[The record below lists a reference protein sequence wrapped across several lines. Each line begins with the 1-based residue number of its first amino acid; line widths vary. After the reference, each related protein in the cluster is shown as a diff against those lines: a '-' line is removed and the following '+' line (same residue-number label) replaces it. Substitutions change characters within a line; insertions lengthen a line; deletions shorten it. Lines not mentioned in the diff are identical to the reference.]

1 MRKQHTQ
8 RTSTAAPVYRAKS
21 GLPTS
26 GYALVVDGQIR
37 SEFNAHDRAL
47 KAARDLK
54 GRFPMLQVKVYDAEK
69 KHSEKIE
76 IDAAEPARTGGR
88 RTGKRDNR

>member
-8 RTSTAAPVYRAKS
+8 RMSTAASKYRAKS
-21 GLPTS
+21 GLPTG
-26 GYALVVDGQIR
+26 GYALIVDGQIKA
-37 SEFNAHDRAL
+37 EFDTHDRAL
-47 KAARDLK
+47 KTARDLK

-76 IDAAEPARTGGR
+76 IAAA
-88 RTGKRDNR
+88 

>member
-8 RTSTAAPVYRAKS
+8 RTSTAASTYLAKS
-21 GLPTS
+21 GLPTG
-26 GYALVVDGQIR
+26 GYALIVDGQIKV
-37 SEFNAHDRAL
+37 EFDAHDRAL
-47 KAARDLK
+47 KTARDLK

-76 IDAAEPARTGGR
+76 IAAP
-88 RTGKRDNR
+88 

>member
-21 GLPTS
+21 GLPTG
-26 GYALVVDGQIR
+26 GYALVVDGQIK
-37 SEFNAHDRAL
+37 SEFNTHDGAL

-76 IDAAEPARTGGR
+76 IAAA
-88 RTGKRDNR
+88 

>member
-8 RTSTAAPVYRAKS
+8 RTSAAAPVYRAKS
-21 GLPTS
+21 GLPTT
-26 GYALVVDGQIR
+26 GYALVADGQIK
-37 SEFNAHDRAL
+37 SEFNTRDRAL

-76 IDAAEPARTGGR
+76 IDAA
-88 RTGKRDNR
+88 

>member
-8 RTSTAAPVYRAKS
+8 RASTAAPVYGAKS
-21 GLPTS
+21 GLPMT
-26 GYALVVDGQIR
+26 GYALVADGQIK
-37 SEFNAHDRAL
+37 SEFNTHDRAL

-54 GRFPMLQVKVYDAEK
+54 GRFPKLQVKVYDAEK

-76 IDAAEPARTGGR
+76 IAAA
-88 RTGKRDNR
+88 

>member
-8 RTSTAAPVYRAKS
+8 RTSMAAPMYRANS

-26 GYALVVDGQIR
+26 GYALIVDGQIKV
-37 SEFNAHDRAL
+37 EFDTHGRAL

-54 GRFPMLQVKVYDAEK
+54 GSFPMLRVEVYDAEK
-69 KHSEKIE
+69 KYREKIE
-76 IDAAEPARTGGR
+76 IAAA
-88 RTGKRDNR
+88 

>member
-8 RTSTAAPVYRAKS
+8 RTSAAAPVYRAKS

-26 GYALVVDGQIR
+26 GYAVIVDGQIKA
-37 SEFNAHDRAL
+37 EFDTHDRAL
-47 KAARDLK
+47 KTARDLK
-54 GRFPMLQVKVYDAEK
+54 GRFPKLQVKVYDAQK

-76 IDAAEPARTGGR
+76 M
-88 RTGKRDNR
+88 